1 MAVTRRSFVKKSLA
15 FLAGGAFS
23 PYLAGSVGNH
33 LSNAVP
39 GRRIPV
45 ILDSDIGDDIDD
57 TWALLMLLRS
67 PQFDVKLVVSDFG
80 NAIYRCRLFAKL
92 LELTGFTHIPIGVG
106 LDADDEIGRQSGW
119 IGDYRLEDY
128 PGKVYHHGVQALID
142 TVRQSPHPVTLLCI
156 GPVPNIAE
164 ALRREPAI
172 ADNARFVG
180 MHGSIFTGYDG
191 APTPVAEWNVKSN
204 PEALQQ
210 VFAAPWD
217 CTITPL
223 DTCGTVKLTG
233 ENYQRIYRSED
244 PWLKALIEN
253 YRVWFPLAPFIKP
266 GTDPGLMSTTLF
278 DTVAVHAA
286 YSQNFLMMEDL
297 PLRVT
302 DDGYT
307 VVDRQNGRPVHC
319 AVKWK
324 DPQAFRDRLV
334 DTLTS
339 AGTGIP
345 VETLAAI
352 HAQTRVID
360 TGMAVRR

>member
-1 MAVTRRSFVKKSLA
+1 MAVTRRSFLKTSLA
-15 FLAGGAFS
+15 LLAGGTL
-23 PYLAGSVGNH
+23 PLPVAGSVENRS
-33 LSNAVP
+33 LP
-39 GRRIPV
+39 GAQGPGIPV

-92 LELTGFTHIPIGVG
+92 LELTGCARIPIGVG
-106 LDADDEIGRQSGW
+106 LDPVDEPGRQSGW
-119 IGDYRLEDY
+119 IGGYRLEDY
-128 PGKVYHHGVQALID
+128 PGTVYRDGVRALID
-142 TVRQSPHPVTLLCI
+142 TIIQSPEPVTLLCI

-172 ADNARFVG
+172 AENARFVG
-180 MHGSIFTGYDG
+180 MHGSIYKGYDG
-191 APTPVAEWNVKSN
+191 AATPAAEWNVKSDAK
-204 PEALQQ
+204 ALQQ

-223 DTCGTVKLTG
+223 DTCGLVTLTG
-233 ENYQRIYRSED
+233 ANYQRIHRSED

-253 YRVWFPLAPFIKP
+253 YRIWLPLAPYIKP
-266 GTDPGLMSTTLF
+266 GTDPGRMSTTLF

-286 YSQNFLMMEDL
+286 YSQDFMVMEDL

-307 VVDRQNGRPVHC
+307 VIDSQNGRPVRC
-319 AVKWK
+319 ATRWK
-324 DPQAFRDRLV
+324 NIRAFKDTLV

-339 AGTGIP
+339 HVFCQP
-345 VETLAAI
+345 VETRPFL
-352 HAQTRVID
+352 
-360 TGMAVRR
+360 RRQESIPTNTVGGQV

>member
-1 MAVTRRSFVKKSLA
+1 MGITRRAFVNTSLA
-15 FLAGGAFS
+15 FLAGGAIF
-23 PYLAGSVGNH
+23 PCLAGSAGIH
-33 LSNAVP
+33 LSNVAP

-92 LELTGFTHIPIGVG
+92 LELTGHTHIPIGVG
-106 LDADDEIGRQSGW
+106 LDVDDEVGKQSEW
-119 IGDYRLEDY
+119 IGDYRLQDY
-128 PGKVYHHGVQALID
+128 PGAVHHDGVQALID
-142 TVRQSPHPVTLLCI
+142 VIRQSPEPVTLLCI

-164 ALRREPAI
+164 ALRREPSI
-172 ADNARFVG
+172 AANARFLG
-180 MHGSIFTGYDG
+180 MHGSIYKGYDG
-191 APTPVAEWNVKSN
+191 METAAAEWNVKAN
-204 PEALQQ
+204 PKALQQ

-223 DTCGTVKLTG
+223 DTCGSVRLTG
-233 ENYQRIYRSED
+233 ENYQRVYRSGD

-253 YRVWFPLAPFIKP
+253 YRVWLPLAPFIKP
-266 GTDPGLMSTTLF
+266 GTDPSLMSTILF
-278 DTVAVHAA
+278 DTVAVYAA
-286 YSQNFLMMEDL
+286 YTQELLVMEDL

-307 VVDRQNGRPVHC
+307 VIDGQNGRLVHC
-319 AVKWK
+319 ATKWK
-324 DPQAFRDRLV
+324 DAQAFKDELV

-339 AGTGIP
+339 RSISLPA
-345 VETLAAI
+345 ETLAAN
-352 HAQTRVID
+352 
-360 TGMAVRR
+360 

>member
-1 MAVTRRSFVKKSLA
+1 MTVTRRSFLKTSLA
-15 FLAGGAFS
+15 LLAGGTL
-23 PYLAGSVGNH
+23 PPQIAGSLGNRSLPDSH
-33 LSNAVP
+33 

-92 LELTGFTHIPIGVG
+92 LELTGCTHIPVGVG
-106 LDADDEIGRQSGW
+106 LGPDDEVGRQSGW
-119 IGDYRLEDY
+119 TGDYRLEDY
-128 PGKVYHHGVQALID
+128 PGTVYRDGVQALID
-142 TVRQSPHPVTLLCI
+142 TIRQSPEPVTLLCI

-164 ALRREPAI
+164 ALRRAPDI
-172 ADNARFVG
+172 AHNSRFVG
-180 MHGSIFTGYDG
+180 MHGSIYKGYDG
-191 APTPVAEWNVKSN
+191 AASLAAEWNVKSN
-204 PEALQQ
+204 PGALQQ

-223 DTCGTVKLTG
+223 DTCGLVTLTG
-233 ENYQRIYRSED
+233 ANYQRIYRSED

-253 YRVWFPLAPFIKP
+253 YRIWLPLAPFIKP

-286 YSQNFLMMEDL
+286 YTQEFMVMEDL

-307 VVDRQNGRPVHC
+307 VVDSRNGRIVHC
-319 AVKWK
+319 ATKWQNI
-324 DPQAFRDRLV
+324 QAFKDKLT
-334 DTLTS
+334 DTLLGS
-339 AGTGIP
+339 EA
-345 VETLAAI
+345 
-352 HAQTRVID
+352 
-360 TGMAVRR
+360 

>member
-1 MAVTRRSFVKKSLA
+1 MN
-15 FLAGGAFS
+15 GAQE
-23 PYLAGSVGNH
+23 
-33 LSNAVP
+33 
-39 GRRIPV
+39 RRIPV

-80 NAIYRCRLFAKL
+80 NAVYRCRLFAKL
-92 LELTGFTHIPIGVG
+92 LELTGFIHIPVGVG
-106 LDADDEIGRQSGW
+106 LDARDEVGRQSGW

-128 PGKVYHHGVQALID
+128 PGTVYYDGVQALIE
-142 TVRQSPHPVTLLCI
+142 TIMQSPEPVTLLCI

-172 ADNARFVG
+172 AGNARFVG

-204 PEALQQ
+204 PKALQQ
-210 VFAAPWD
+210 VFSAPWD

-223 DTCGTVKLTG
+223 DTCGSIKLAG

-253 YRVWFPLAPFIKP
+253 YRIWLPLAPFIKP
-266 GTDPGLMSTTLF
+266 GTDPGRMSTTLF
-278 DTVAVHAA
+278 DTVAVYAA
-286 YSQNFLMMEDL
+286 YSQEFLVMEDL

-307 VVDRQNGRPVHC
+307 VVDSQNGRPVHC
-319 AVKWK
+319 AIKWRN
-324 DPQAFRDRLV
+324 PEAFKAKLV
-334 DTLTS
+334 DTLTYKF
-339 AGTGIP
+339 GTSMNLERP
-345 VETLAAI
+345 
-352 HAQTRVID
+352 
-360 TGMAVRR
+360 

>member
-1 MAVTRRSFVKKSLA
+1 MP
-15 FLAGGAFS
+15 GAQ
-23 PYLAGSVGNH
+23 A
-33 LSNAVP
+33 
-39 GRRIPV
+39 RRIPV

-92 LELTGFTHIPIGVG
+92 LELIRHTHIPVGVG
-106 LDADDEIGRQSGW
+106 LEPDDDIGRQSGW

-128 PGKVYHHGVQALID
+128 PGTVYHDGVRALID
-142 TVRQSPHPVTLLCI
+142 TIMQSPEPVTLLCI

-172 ADNARFVG
+172 AGNARFVG
-180 MHGSIFTGYDG
+180 MHGSVYKGYDG
-191 APTPVAEWNVKSN
+191 VATPAAEWNVKSDAR
-204 PEALQQ
+204 ALQQ

-223 DTCGTVKLTG
+223 DTCGLVTLIG
-233 ENYQRIYRSED
+233 ANYQRIYRSED

-253 YRVWFPLAPFIKP
+253 YRIWLPLAPFIKP

-286 YSQNFLMMEDL
+286 YTQEFMVMEDL

-307 VVDRQNGRPVHC
+307 VVDSRNGRIVHC
-319 AVKWK
+319 ATKWQ
-324 DPQAFRDRLV
+324 DIQAFKDRLT
-334 DTLTS
+334 DTLLGS
-339 AGTGIP
+339 EA
-345 VETLAAI
+345 
-352 HAQTRVID
+352 
-360 TGMAVRR
+360 

>member
-1 MAVTRRSFVKKSLA
+1 MTVTRRSFLKTSLA
-15 FLAGGAFS
+15 LLAGGTLP
-23 PYLAGSVGNH
+23 PYLARAAGNQP
-33 LSNAVP
+33 LPGAQ

-92 LELTGFTHIPIGVG
+92 LELTGCTHIPVGVG
-106 LDADDEIGRQSGW
+106 LDPVDEPGRQSGW

-128 PGKVYHHGVQALID
+128 PGTVYHDGVRALID
-142 TVRQSPHPVTLLCI
+142 TIMQSREPVTLLCI

-172 ADNARFVG
+172 AGNAHFVG
-180 MHGSIFTGYDG
+180 MHGSIYKGYDG
-191 APTPVAEWNVKSN
+191 VATPAAEWNVKSDAK
-204 PEALQQ
+204 ALQQ

-223 DTCGTVKLTG
+223 DTCGLVTLTG
-233 ENYQRIYRSED
+233 ANYQRIYGSDD

-253 YRVWFPLAPFIKP
+253 YRSWLPLAPFIKP

-286 YSQNFLMMEDL
+286 YTREFMVMEDL

-307 VVDRQNGRPVHC
+307 VVDSRNGRLVLC
-319 AVKWK
+319 ATKWQ
-324 DPQAFRDRLV
+324 DIQAFKDRLT
-334 DTLTS
+334 DTLLGS
-339 AGTGIP
+339 KA
-345 VETLAAI
+345 
-352 HAQTRVID
+352 
-360 TGMAVRR
+360 

>member
-1 MAVTRRSFVKKSLA
+1 MTVTRRSFLETSLA
-15 FLAGGAFS
+15 LLAGGTLIPQIARS
-23 PYLAGSVGNH
+23 AGNQSLPG
-33 LSNAVP
+33 AQ

-92 LELTGFTHIPIGVG
+92 LDLTGHTHIPVGVG
-106 LDADDEIGRQSGW
+106 LEPDDDIGRQSGW

-128 PGKVYHHGVQALID
+128 PGTVYHDGVRALID
-142 TVRQSPHPVTLLCI
+142 TIMRSPEPVTLLCI

-172 ADNARFVG
+172 AGNARFVG
-180 MHGSIFTGYDG
+180 MHGSIYKGYDG
-191 APTPVAEWNVKSN
+191 AATPAAEWNVKSDAT
-204 PEALQQ
+204 ALQQ

-223 DTCGTVKLTG
+223 DTCGLVTLTG
-233 ENYQRIYRSED
+233 ANYRRIYRSED

-253 YRVWFPLAPFIKP
+253 YRIWLPLAPFIKP

-286 YSQNFLMMEDL
+286 YTQEFMVMEDL

-307 VVDRQNGRPVHC
+307 VVDSRNGRIVHC
-319 AVKWK
+319 ATKWQ
-324 DPQAFRDRLV
+324 DIQAFKDRLT
-334 DTLTS
+334 DTLLGS
-339 AGTGIP
+339 EA
-345 VETLAAI
+345 
-352 HAQTRVID
+352 
-360 TGMAVRR
+360 

>member
-92 LELTGFTHIPIGVG
+92 LELTGHTHIPIGVG

-128 PGKVYHHGVQALID
+128 PGKVYHDGVQALID
-142 TVRQSPHPVTLLCI
+142 TVRQSPDLVTLLCI

-180 MHGSIFTGYDG
+180 MHGSIYHGLRRRAHAG
-191 APTPVAEWNVKSN
+191 GRMERKV
-204 PEALQQ
+204 
-210 VFAAPWD
+210 
-217 CTITPL
+217 
-223 DTCGTVKLTG
+223 
-233 ENYQRIYRSED
+233 
-244 PWLKALIEN
+244 
-253 YRVWFPLAPFIKP
+253 KP
-266 GTDPGLMSTTLF
+266 GSVATGLRCPLGLYYHTAGHLRFHKTD
-278 DTVAVHAA
+278 
-286 YSQNFLMMEDL
+286 
-297 PLRVT
+297 R
-302 DDGYT
+302 
-307 VVDRQNGRPVHC
+307 
-319 AVKWK
+319 
-324 DPQAFRDRLV
+324 
-334 DTLTS
+334 
-339 AGTGIP
+339 
-345 VETLAAI
+345 
-352 HAQTRVID
+352 
-360 TGMAVRR
+360 

>member
-1 MAVTRRSFVKKSLA
+1 MGVTRRSFVNSSLA
-15 FLAGGAFS
+15 ILAGGAFS
-23 PYLAGSVGNH
+23 PCLAGSVGNH
-33 LSNAVP
+33 LSNAAP

-92 LELTGFTHIPIGVG
+92 LELTGHTDIPIGVG
-106 LDADDEIGRQSGW
+106 LDAVDEAGRQSEW
-119 IGDYRLEDY
+119 VGDYRLEDY
-128 PGKVYHHGVQALID
+128 PGSAYDDGVNALID
-142 TVRQSPHPVTLLCI
+142 VIRQSPEPVTLLCI

-172 ADNARFVG
+172 AGNARFVG
-180 MHGSIFTGYDG
+180 MHGSIYTGYDAVA
-191 APTPVAEWNVKSN
+191 APAAEWNVKSD
-204 PEALQQ
+204 PKALQQ

-223 DTCGTVKLTG
+223 DTCGSMRLTG
-233 ENYQRIYRSED
+233 ENYQRIYRSGD

-253 YRVWFPLAPFIKP
+253 YRVWLPLAPFIKP
-266 GTDPGLMSTTLF
+266 GTHPSLMSTILF
-278 DTVAVHAA
+278 DTVAVYAA
-286 YSQNFLMMEDL
+286 HSQDLLIMEDL

-307 VVDRQNGRPVHC
+307 VIDSQNGRLVHC
-319 AVKWK
+319 ATKWK
-324 DPQAFRDRLV
+324 DFQAFKDKLV

-339 AGTGIP
+339 GVSSLP

-352 HAQTRVID
+352 SASTRVSD
-360 TGMAVRR
+360 RVAVR

>member
-1 MAVTRRSFVKKSLA
+1 MGISRRSFVKTAYAL
-15 FLAGGAFS
+15 LVGGILS
-23 PYLAGSVGNH
+23 PLTAGSGSPSLH
-33 LSNAVP
+33 AAQ

-92 LELTGFTHIPIGVG
+92 LELTGCTHIPIGVG
-106 LDADDEIGRQSGW
+106 LGPDDEVGRQSGW
-119 IGDYRLEDY
+119 IGDYQLEDY
-128 PGKVYHHGVQALID
+128 PGKVYRDGVQALID
-142 TVRQSPHPVTLLCI
+142 TITQSPEPVTLLCI

-172 ADNARFVG
+172 AGNARFVG
-180 MHGSIFTGYDG
+180 MHGSIYTDYDG
-191 APTPVAEWNVKSN
+191 APTAVAEWNVKSD
-204 PEALQQ
+204 PSALQQ

-223 DTCGTVKLTG
+223 DTCGSIKLIGT
-233 ENYQRIYRSED
+233 NYHRIYRSKD

-253 YRVWFPLAPFIKP
+253 YRIWLPLAPFIKP
-266 GTDPGLMSTTLF
+266 GTDPSRVSTTLF
-278 DTVAVHAA
+278 DTVAVYAA
-286 YSQNFLMMEDL
+286 YTQDFLVMEDL

-307 VVDRQNGRPVHC
+307 VVDNENGRLVHC
-319 AVKWK
+319 AIKWK
-324 DPQAFRDRLV
+324 DVEAFKGKLV
-334 DTLTS
+334 DTLTGYGFS
-339 AGTGIP
+339 QP
-345 VETLAAI
+345 
-352 HAQTRVID
+352 AQTSVAV
-360 TGMAVRR
+360 GMSG

>member
-1 MAVTRRSFVKKSLA
+1 MTVTRRSFLKTSLA
-15 FLAGGAFS
+15 LLAGGTLI
-23 PYLAGSVGNH
+23 PQIAGSAGNRS
-33 LSNAVP
+33 LPGAQ

-57 TWALLMLLRS
+57 TWTLLMLLRS

-92 LELTGFTHIPIGVG
+92 LELTGCTHIPVGVG
-106 LDADDEIGRQSGW
+106 LGPEDEVGRQSGW

-128 PGKVYHHGVQALID
+128 PGTVHHDGVRALID
-142 TVRQSPHPVTLLCI
+142 TIMQSPEPVTLLCI

-172 ADNARFVG
+172 AGNARFVG
-180 MHGSIFTGYDG
+180 MHGSIYKGYDG
-191 APTPVAEWNVKSN
+191 AATPAAEWNVKSDAK
-204 PEALQQ
+204 ALQQ

-223 DTCGTVKLTG
+223 DTCGLVTLTG
-233 ENYQRIYRSED
+233 ANYQRIYGSDD

-253 YRVWFPLAPFIKP
+253 YRIWLPLAPFIKP
-266 GTDPGLMSTTLF
+266 GTDPARMSTTLF

-286 YSQNFLMMEDL
+286 YTQEFMEMEDL

-307 VVDRQNGRPVHC
+307 VVDSRDGRIVHC
-319 AVKWK
+319 ATKWQ
-324 DPQAFRDRLV
+324 DIQAFKDRLT
-334 DTLTS
+334 DTLLGS
-339 AGTGIP
+339 EA
-345 VETLAAI
+345 
-352 HAQTRVID
+352 
-360 TGMAVRR
+360 

>member
-1 MAVTRRSFVKKSLA
+1 MTVTRRSFLNTSLA
-15 FLAGGAFS
+15 LLAGGALP
-23 PYLAGSVGNH
+23 PYLARAAGNQFLPDAH
-33 LSNAVP
+33 

-67 PQFDVKLVVSDFG
+67 PQFDVKLVLSDFG

-92 LELTGFTHIPIGVG
+92 LELTGHTHIPVGVG
-106 LDADDEIGRQSGW
+106 LDADDNAGLQSEW

-128 PGKVYHHGVQALID
+128 PGKVYRDGVQALID
-142 TVRQSPHPVTLLCI
+142 TTRQSPEPVTLLCI

-164 ALRREPAI
+164 ALRREPSI
-172 ADNARFVG
+172 AYNARFVG
-180 MHGSIFTGYDG
+180 MHGSIYKGYDG
-191 APTPVAEWNVKSN
+191 APTPAAEWNVKSN
-204 PEALQQ
+204 PAALQQ

-223 DTCGTVKLTG
+223 DTCGIVTVSG

-244 PWLKALIEN
+244 PWLKALVEN
-253 YRVWFPLAPFIKP
+253 YRLWLPLAPFIKP
-266 GTDPGLMSTTLF
+266 GTDLGLISTTLF

-286 YSQNFLMMEDL
+286 WSQEFLVMVDL

-307 VVDRQNGRPVHC
+307 VVDSRNGRNVHC
-319 AVKWK
+319 ATKWR
-324 DPQAFRDRLV
+324 DIQAFEDRLT
-334 DTLTS
+334 DTLL
-339 AGTGIP
+339 G
-345 VETLAAI
+345 
-352 HAQTRVID
+352 
-360 TGMAVRR
+360 